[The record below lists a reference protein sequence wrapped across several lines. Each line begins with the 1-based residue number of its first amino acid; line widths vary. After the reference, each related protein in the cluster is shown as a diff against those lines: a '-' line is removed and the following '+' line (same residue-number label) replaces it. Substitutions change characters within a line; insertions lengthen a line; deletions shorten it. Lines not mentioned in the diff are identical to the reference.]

1 MKIGLALLEIS
12 MDLFGKVQ
20 DAITENKLNE
30 LE

>member
-12 MDLFGKVQ
+12 MDLFRKVQ
-20 DAITENKLNE
+20 DAIKENKLNE